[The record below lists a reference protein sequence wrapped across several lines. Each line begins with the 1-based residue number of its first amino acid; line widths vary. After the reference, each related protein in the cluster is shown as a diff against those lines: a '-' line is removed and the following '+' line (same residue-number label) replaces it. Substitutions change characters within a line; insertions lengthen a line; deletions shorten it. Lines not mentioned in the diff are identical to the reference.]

1 MAGNQLPVGHWP
13 TPERVRVTYSEKH
26 QLHAPRTDV
35 QAGKSAESVELP
47 ERAERILHA
56 LQKHAAFEVQPPTEH
71 GLTPIEAVH
80 SAGLIAFLRETRP
93 ESGLELFPDSFLHPG
108 VREGM
113 GPPAAEPGNLLGRLG
128 WWCFDTGTPILDGT
142 YAAARAA
149 VDVALTA
156 ADLVLHAQPVAYG
169 LCRPPGHH
177 AARSLYG
184 GFCYFNN
191 AAIAANYLVE
201 RTGEKVAILDID
213 YHHGNGS
220 QQIFYDRD
228 DVLYVSLHAD
238 PRRDFPY
245 FSGHVDETGTGAGLG
260 CTRNFPLP
268 AGINDADYVQVLDSA
283 LETVVRFRP
292 GVTIVSLGID
302 TYEHDPLGDFEL
314 TTPVYAECAR
324 RIAAVAPRLVVLQEG
339 GYFLPDLGENVRQFL
354 LGCTA
359 GSRSD

>member
-1 MAGNQLPVGHWP
+1 
-13 TPERVRVTYSEKH
+13 VRVIYGEKH
-26 QLHAPRTDV
+26 RLHAPRTDV
-35 QAGKSAESVELP
+35 QAGMRAESVERP
-47 ERAERILHA
+47 ERAERIIQA
-56 LQKHAAFEVQPPTEH
+56 LQGVFEIEPPTEH
-71 GLTPIEAVH
+71 GLKPTEAVH
-80 SAGLIAFLRETRP
+80 SRGLIDFLRETHP
-93 ESGLELFPDSFLHPG
+93 PQGVELFPDSFVHGAL
-108 VREGM
+108 REGM
-113 GPPAAEPGNLLGRLG
+113 GPPAAEPTNPLGRLG
-128 WWCFDTGTPILDGT
+128 WWCFDTGTPLLTGT
-142 YAAARAA
+142 YAAALQAI
-149 VDVALTA
+149 DVALSA
-156 ADLVLHAQPVAYG
+156 ADLVLDEQRVVYG

-191 AAIAANYLVE
+191 AAVAANYLVE
-201 RTGEKVAILDID
+201 RTGEKIAILDID

-245 FSGHVDETGTGAGLG
+245 FSGHADETGSGAGLG

-268 AGINDADYVQVLDSA
+268 AGISDAEYLQVLESA
-283 LETVVRFRP
+283 LEMLVRFRP
-292 GVTIVSLGID
+292 GVTVVSLGID
-302 TYEHDPLGDFEL
+302 TYVHDPLGDFEL
-314 TTPVYAECAR
+314 TTPVYAQCAQ

-359 GSRSD
+359 TNRLQRDATPGSDTFA